1 MVVGFFGAA
10 VWIADEDETELRCPA
25 SRRALELILSLR
37 GLVGLPAGG
46 ELCWEC
52 GATVTN
58 VTADRLHKTANE
70 KGKEDTGRRPSL
82 CAEQSRSKEGW
93 VGMDKLNSV
102 SWIRAMA

>member
-1 MVVGFFGAA
+1 MA
-10 VWIADEDETELRCPA
+10 VEEEAVEFRWPA

-58 VTADRLHKTANE
+58 VTADRLHETVNE
-70 KGKEDTGRRPSL
+70 MGKEDTGREPSL
-82 CAEQSRSKEGW
+82 CAEQSRSNERW
-93 VGMDKLNSV
+93 MGMGKLNSV
-102 SWIRAMA
+102 SWNRAMA